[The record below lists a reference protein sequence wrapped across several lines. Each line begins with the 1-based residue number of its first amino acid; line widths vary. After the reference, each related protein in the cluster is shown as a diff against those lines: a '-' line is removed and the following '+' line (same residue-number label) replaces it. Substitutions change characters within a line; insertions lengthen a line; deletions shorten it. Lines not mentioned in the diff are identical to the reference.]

1 MNAYKQT
8 IQNRTQNTRLSA
20 MLKETSRNSGLL
32 YVFTENI
39 CTCFS
44 IIYFN
49 TKTNLKDIQRLS
61 FHLTENTACFH
72 LLIMVQ
78 AGNRHNVNVIY
89 NIELRG
95 KRKDRQP
102 KYKHKIQARSRN
114 HSFSA
119 KAVSI
124 KYSESVSHS
133 CLNLLEPEF
142 YI

>member
-49 TKTNLKDIQRLS
+49 TKTNLKDI
-61 FHLTENTACFH
+61 
-72 LLIMVQ
+72 
-78 AGNRHNVNVIY
+78 
-89 NIELRG
+89 
-95 KRKDRQP
+95 
-102 KYKHKIQARSRN
+102 
-114 HSFSA
+114 
-119 KAVSI
+119 
-124 KYSESVSHS
+124 
-133 CLNLLEPEF
+133 
-142 YI
+142 